1 MTKSQAPITI
11 SPESVSTTK
20 PVMDVLTGNEM
31 IGYARVST
39 LEQNLDLQVDALTK
53 VGCRP
58 IYQEKLSGSLTNRP
72 ELERCMNYLRK
83 GDVLVVWRLD
93 RLGRGI
99 KNLIEIV
106 NQLKN
111 RGIGFKSIQEN
122 IDTTTA
128 TGELI
133 FHIFASLAQFERRLI
148 QERTKAGIEAAYARG
163 KVGGR
168 PLKLSLPDRVKLE
181 KMYLEKSLSIRDL
194 CKLFGIST
202 RTLYKTLKLTKE
214 KSLNIPD
221 IPNNSS
227 SIK

>member
-1 MTKSQAPITI
+1 MTKTTQTI
-11 SPESVSTTK
+11 SKEQNLVSARILQEEE
-20 PVMDVLTGNEM
+20 LTGNEI

-39 LEQNLDLQVDALTK
+39 IEQNFDLQVDALTK
-53 VGCRP
+53 AGCRP

-72 ELERCMNYLRK
+72 ELECCMNYLRR

-93 RLGRGI
+93 RLGRGV

-111 RGIGFKSIQEN
+111 KGIGFRSIQEN

-148 QERTKAGIEAAYARG
+148 QERTKAGVEAAYARG
-163 KVGGR
+163 RVGGR
-168 PLKLSLPDRVKLE
+168 PLKLSKLERIKLE
-181 KMYLEKSLSIRDL
+181 KMYLERSLSIRDL

-202 RTLYKTLKLTKE
+202 RTLYKALQLGIKE
-214 KSLNIPD
+214 NTNVI
-221 IPNNSS
+221 
-227 SIK
+227 SIANPEG

>member
-1 MTKSQAPITI
+1 MTKTTQTI
-11 SPESVSTTK
+11 SKEQNLVSARILQEEE
-20 PVMDVLTGNEM
+20 LTGNEI

-39 LEQNLDLQVDALTK
+39 IEQNLDLQVDALTK
-53 VGCRP
+53 AGCRP

-72 ELERCMNYLRK
+72 ELECCMNYLRR

-93 RLGRGI
+93 RLGRGV

-111 RGIGFKSIQEN
+111 KGIGFRSIQEN

-148 QERTKAGIEAAYARG
+148 QERTKAGVEAAYARG
-163 KVGGR
+163 RVGGR
-168 PLKLSLPDRVKLE
+168 PLKLSKLERIKLE
-181 KMYLEKSLSIRDL
+181 KMYLERSLSIRDL

-202 RTLYKTLKLTKE
+202 RTLYKTLQLGIKE
-214 KSLNIPD
+214 NTNVI
-221 IPNNSS
+221 
-227 SIK
+227 SIANPED